1 MSFSA
6 LVLSV
11 ALATPVSLET
21 HGTLR
26 EALQEIA
33 EEGGLSLIATG
44 PLDVPAEVRLKD
56 VPAEDALRTVA
67 QAHDLEVTVNGT
79 LWVVKPKVAGAI
91 VPHAPPVLPLPTPP
105 VAPVAPIPPAHVDA
119 NAAHSKEAVNL
130 AGAMTVKSGQKVET
144 AVSYGGPLTIEGGAE
159 ILEDAVAF
167 GGDVVL
173 KPGAVVRGDAVSF
186 GGKVIA
192 EEGSKL
198 SGSEVSLG
206 VAGLGSIATHAVRA
220 SAQNGA
226 SPEVKSESAIAGF
239 LAQFVTLFGLGFMLM
254 MFAPGR
260 MKSIESEL
268 MKAPVQSGVVGLL
281 ALVASLPLTIF
292 LVVTLI
298 GIPVA
303 VALWLLAGVSVL
315 VGMVA
320 VANVVGAKVPFA
332 RLRKTQAV
340 VLAVGLLVYL
350 IASRLPVV
358 GPLVICLS
366 LFISLGA
373 IVRTRM
379 GQRGQGLPVP
389 DAMVDAQPVG

>member
-1 MSFSA
+1 MTLSA

-11 ALATPVSLET
+11 ALAAPVSLET

-44 PLDVPAEVRLKD
+44 PLDVPAEVVLKD
-56 VPAEDALRTVA
+56 VQAEDALRTVA
-67 QAHDLEVTVNGT
+67 QAHDLDVTVNGT
-79 LWVVKPKVAGAI
+79 LWVVKPKAGAL
-91 VPHAPPVLPLPTPP
+91 VVHAPPEPP
-105 VAPVAPIPPAHVDA
+105 AVPMAPIAPIPPSHVDA
-119 NAAHSKEAVNL
+119 DASHSKEKLNVA
-130 AGAMTVKSGQKVET
+130 AGAVTVKKGEKVET
-144 AVSYGGPLTIEGGAE
+144 AVSYGGPLTVEEGAE

-167 GGDVVL
+167 GGDVIL
-173 KPGAVVRGDAVSF
+173 KRGAVVHGDAVSF
-186 GGKVIA
+186 GGKVVS
-192 EEGSKL
+192 EEGAKL
-198 SGSEVSLG
+198 AGNEVSLG
-206 VAGLGSIATHAVRA
+206 VSGLGSIATHAVRA
-220 SAQNGA
+220 SPMTGA
-226 SPEVKSESAIAGF
+226 KPEVKSESAIAGF

-254 MFAPGR
+254 MFAPAR
-260 MKSIESEL
+260 MKSIEAEL
-268 MKAPVQSGVVGLL
+268 VKAPVQSGVVGLL
-281 ALVASLPLTIF
+281 ALIASLPLTVF

-320 VANVVGAKVPFA
+320 VANVVGARLPLA

-340 VLAVGLLVYL
+340 VLAVGLLIYL

-358 GPLVICLS
+358 GPLVICGS

-373 IVRTRM
+373 IVRTRL
-379 GQRGQGLPVP
+379 GQRGQGFPVADP
-389 DAMVDAQPVG
+389 IADSQVVG